1 MSKKKC
7 KSGARVLRSRGIWPV
22 VLTGLFGLSSLAR
35 LLQGQVIDFGQGM
48 AMTLVL
54 GLGAWS
60 LRRGLLYH
68 RGEGGFP
75 GRAPG
80 ALLIGL
86 GTAGMGAMLA
96 GHSAIEAI
104 ILGLVAAAG
113 TTMAY
118 GSELFDRRLPKL
130 SKARPEKS
138 ELSETERV
146 LAEAKVKLERLKAA
160 RAKLVTE
167 TGNTLRD
174 QFGKLAAVADDMLDI
189 IGQDR
194 KELRSTRK
202 VMAGYIL
209 GQRID
214 RVVALTERI
223 FQRIREDPRDLRRSR
238 KFMKVYL
245 DGAAD
250 VAERLVQ
257 LQESDREAAAKM
269 APRMIALLAAMER
282 AAEELHQKLL
292 ANDALDLD
300 VQIEVLEQRIQRE
313 GLS

>member
-1 MSKKKC
+1 M
-7 KSGARVLRSRGIWPV
+7 I
-22 VLTGLFGLSSLAR
+22 LTVLFGLSSLAR
-35 LLQGQVIDFGQGM
+35 LFQGQVIDFGQGV
-48 AMTLVL
+48 AMTFVL
-54 GLGAWS
+54 GLGTWS
-60 LRRGLLYH
+60 LRRGLKYH

-75 GRAPG
+75 GRTPG
-80 ALLIGL
+80 AALIGL
-86 GTAGMGAMLA
+86 GTAGMAAMLA
-96 GHSAIEAI
+96 GHGYVESVV
-104 ILGLVAAAG
+104 LGLVATGG
-113 TTMAY
+113 TVMAY
-118 GSELFDRRLPKL
+118 GSELFERRLPRF
-130 SKARPEKS
+130 SPKAVDKAQMS
-138 ELSETERV
+138 DTERV
-146 LAEAKVKLERLKAA
+146 LAEAKVKLDRLKAA
-160 RAKLVTE
+160 REKLVTE
-167 TGNTLRD
+167 TGNTFRD

-194 KELRSTRK
+194 KELRSARK